1 MAVTKQMVQ
10 QVLITR
16 LGRVLTDLSF
26 EIVLSG
32 DLEYL
37 EDPIGW
43 GLRMIEISTADLS
56 LVTNAEVASM
66 SDDDVDE
73 FLDYAEY
80 RLIGNLVKNAP
91 EVDVK
96 IGHRSEEFSQL
107 ANRLIQMFD
116 RKRTEIRQIYG
127 FGLGGLTA
135 GRIDL
140 DSLTTSDDENVGI

>member
-56 LVTNAEVASM
+56 LVTNEEVASM

>member
-16 LGRVLTDLSF
+16 LGRVLTDLNF
-26 EIVLSG
+26 EVILSG
-32 DLEYL
+32 DLDYL

-43 GLRMIEISTADLS
+43 GLRMIEISTADLTEI
-56 LVTNAEVASM
+56 TNAEVASM

-80 RLIGNLVKNAP
+80 RLIGNLIKNAP
-91 EVDVK
+91 DVDVK
-96 IGHRSEEFSQL
+96 IGHRTEEFSQL

-116 RKRTEIRQIYG
+116 RKRTEIRLLYG
-127 FGLGGLTA
+127 FGLGDLTS
-135 GRIDL
+135 GMIDL

>member
-16 LGRVLTDLSF
+16 LGRVLTEYDF
-26 EIVLSG
+26 ETVISG
-32 DLEYL
+32 DLVYL

-43 GLRMIEISTADLS
+43 GLRMIEVSTAS
-56 LVTNAEVASM
+56 IALVTEAEVASVGD
-66 SDDDVDE
+66 SDRDE
-73 FLDYAEY
+73 LLDYAEF
-80 RLIGNLVKNAP
+80 RLLSNLIKNAP

-116 RKRTEIRQIYG
+116 RKRTEIRLLYG
-127 FGLGGLTA
+127 FGLGELET

-140 DSLTTSDDENVGI
+140 DDLTTTEDENVSL

>member
-16 LGRVLTDLSF
+16 LGKVLTDLDF
-26 EIVLSG
+26 EVVLSG
-32 DLEYL
+32 DLDYL

-43 GLRMIEISTADLS
+43 GLRMIEISTADLTEI
-56 LVTNAEVASM
+56 TNTEVASM

-80 RLIGNLVKNAP
+80 RLIGNLIKNAP
-91 EVDVK
+91 DVDVK

-107 ANRLIQMFD
+107 ANRLFQMFD

-127 FGLGGLTA
+127 FGLGELTS
-135 GRIDL
+135 GVIDL
-140 DSLTTSDDENVGI
+140 NSLTTSDDENVGL